1 MQTGLVIGRAT
12 ASVKHP
18 SMRGAK
24 LLVVQLMMADG
35 KTGDGEPV
43 LAIDA
48 LGAGIGDTVL
58 MTSDGSAVQEILK
71 DKTTPVR
78 WSVMGVPD

>member
-1 MQTGLVIGRAT
+1 M
-12 ASVKHP
+12 KHR
-18 SMRGAK
+18 SMLGAK
-24 LLVVQLMMADG
+24 LLIVQLMMADG

-58 MTSDGSAVQEILK
+58 MTSDGSAVQDIVN